1 MQRTFGQWLG
11 LTIQNFLFK
20 YFDLVFREVQVGVS
34 ERLPRELAHGN
45 VFIQQGTRR
54 VPVPFVA
61 DKPQWLEDPTQYVL
75 EGIFRQ
81 FVKMGYRPVNLE
93 LLVGQRYQN
102 YALSDVC
109 PQLLNRG

>member
-1 MQRTFGQWLG
+1 MQRTFAQWLG
-11 LTIQNFLFK
+11 LVIQNFLFK

-34 ERLPRELAHGN
+34 EHLEPRQAHGK

-54 VPVPFVA
+54 IPVPFVA
-61 DKPQWLEDPTQYVL
+61 DKPQWLEDPTQHVL

-81 FVKMGYRPVNLE
+81 FFKMGYRPVNLE
-93 LLVGQRYQN
+93 LVVGQRYQN

-109 PQLLNRG
+109 PQLLVKG